1 MKNIKAYFHKTWN
14 EINPSSLKKV
24 KMRILAFS
32 ILLLFSCGKD
42 EETKKEK
49 FEVVTAE
56 NQISINDAQYKLA
69 GIEIG
74 TLGQEEISA
83 KITLNGS
90 IDVPPQNLASVS
102 APSGGYVKYTRFMPG
117 MHVNKGETLAILE
130 DPQIVQLQQD
140 YLLAKSNL
148 GYAQKD
154 YSRQKDLNQ
163 SKASS
168 DKVMQQAQTEA
179 SNQNIMMRGMAE
191 KLRAM
196 GINPNNLSAGN
207 IRRSIAVSS
216 PVSGYISSVNVKIG
230 QYVSPTDMLF
240 DVVNTDDVHLALKVF
255 EKDLNKISVGQ
266 RVFAYT
272 NQNPEKKYAANIILI
287 GRDFQPDKSVVIH
300 CHFIDYDKSLIPGT
314 FMNADVETETQNG
327 LTVPDDAIVTWESKQ
342 YLFQEVKPKT
352 YKMLEIKIGNS
363 ENGRTEIF
371 NLNPN
376 LNNKKF
382 VTKGAYF
389 LLMGLKN
396 VEE

>member
-1 MKNIKAYFHKTWN
+1 MKTNIIVYG
-14 EINPSSLKKV
+14 
-24 KMRILAFS
+24 
-32 ILLLFSCGKD
+32 LLLSLGLACSSKTKEPEVETTTIVEKIVTLTPEQLKNVDLETTKPEYRTLSATLKVNGK
-42 EETKKEK
+42 
-49 FEVVTAE
+49 
-56 NQISINDAQYKLA
+56 
-69 GIEIG
+69 
-74 TLGQEEISA
+74 
-83 KITLNGS
+83 

-117 MHVNKGETLAILE
+117 MHVSKGETLAILE

-148 GYAQKD
+148 NYAQKD
-154 YSRQKDLNQ
+154 YSRQSDLNK

-179 SNQNIMMRGMAE
+179 NNQNIMMRGMAE
-191 KLRAM
+191 KLRTM
-196 GINPNNLSAGN
+196 GINPENLNAGN

-230 QYVSPTDMLF
+230 QYVSPTDRLF
-240 DVVNTDDVHLALKVF
+240 EVVNTDDVHLALSVF

-287 GRDFQPDKSVVIH
+287 GKDFQPDKSVLIY
-300 CHFIDYDKSLIPGT
+300 CHFIDYDKNLIPGT
-314 FMNADVETETQNG
+314 YMNAEVETNSETGN
-327 LTVPDDAIVTWESKQ
+327 TVPDDAIVTWENKQ
-342 YLFQEVKPKT
+342 YIFQEVKPKT
-352 YKMLEIKIGNS
+352 YKMIEIKIGNS
-363 ENGRTEIF
+363 ENSRTEIF
-371 NLNPN
+371 NIDQN
-376 LNNKKF
+376 LKNKKI
-382 VTKGAYF
+382 VTKGAYA

>member
-1 MKNIKAYFHKTWN
+1 MKNIFLIST
-14 EINPSSLKKV
+14 
-24 KMRILAFS
+24 

-42 EETKKEK
+42 EETKNEK
-49 FEVVTAE
+49 FEVVAAE
-56 NQISINDAQYKLA
+56 NQISVNEAQFKTA

-117 MHVNKGETLAILE
+117 MHVNRGETLAILE

-179 SNQNIMMRGMAE
+179 QNQNIMMRGMAE

-196 GINPNNLSAGN
+196 GINPNNLNAGN

-230 QYVSPTDMLF
+230 QYVSPTDLLF

-272 NQNPEKKYAANIILI
+272 NQNPEKKYTANVILI

-300 CHFIDYDKSLIPGT
+300 CHFVDYDKSLIPGT
-314 FMNADVETETQNG
+314 FMNADVETNSQNG
-327 LTVPDDAIVTWESKQ
+327 LTVPDDAIVTWEGKQ

-352 YKMLEIKIGNS
+352 YKMVEVKIGNS

-382 VTKGAYF
+382 VTKGAYQ

>member
-1 MKNIKAYFHKTWN
+1 MKNIFLIST
-14 EINPSSLKKV
+14 
-24 KMRILAFS
+24 

-42 EETKKEK
+42 ETKKEE
-49 FEVVTAE
+49 FEVIAAE
-56 NQISINDAQYKLA
+56 NQISVNDSQYKLA

-74 TLGQEEISA
+74 TLGQEEISS
-83 KITLNGS
+83 KIKLSGMV
-90 IDVPPQNLASVS
+90 DVPPQNLASVS
-102 APSGGYVKYTRFMPG
+102 APSGGYVKYTKFMPG
-117 MHVNKGETLAILE
+117 MHVNKSETLAILE

-154 YSRQKDLNQ
+154 YSRQSDLNK
-163 SKASS
+163 SKAAS

-179 SNQNIMMRGMAE
+179 QNQNIMMRGMAE

-196 GINPNNLSAGN
+196 GINPNNLNAGN

-230 QYVSPTDMLF
+230 QYVSPTDRLF
-240 DVVNTDDVHLALKVF
+240 EVVNTDDVHLALNIF

-266 RVFAYT
+266 RVVAYT
-272 NQNPEKKYAANIILI
+272 NQKPEKKYAANIILI
-287 GRDFQPDKSVVIH
+287 GKDFQQDRSVIIH
-300 CHFIDYDKSLIPGT
+300 CHFIDYDKNLIPGT
-314 FMNADVETETQNG
+314 YMNAEVETNSETGN
-327 LTVPDDAIVTWESKQ
+327 TVPDDAIVTWKNKQ
-342 YLFQEVKPKT
+342 YIFQEVKPKT
-352 YKMLEIKIGNS
+352 YKMVEIKIGNS

-371 NLNPN
+371 NIDQN
-376 LNNKKF
+376 LKNKKF
-382 VTKGAYF
+382 VTKGAYY

>member
-1 MKNIKAYFHKTWN
+1 MKNIFLISA
-14 EINPSSLKKV
+14 L
-24 KMRILAFS
+24 
-32 ILLLFSCGKD
+32 LLLFSCGKD
-42 EETKKEK
+42 ETKKEE
-49 FEVVTAE
+49 FEVVAAE
-56 NQISINDAQYKLA
+56 NQISVNDAQFKTA

-83 KITLNGS
+83 KIKLSGMV
-90 IDVPPQNLASVS
+90 DVPPQNLASVS
-102 APSGGYVKYTRFMPG
+102 APSGGYVKYTKFMPG

-148 GYAQKD
+148 DYAQKD

-179 SNQNIMMRGMAE
+179 NNQNIMMRGMAE
-191 KLRAM
+191 KLRTM
-196 GINPNNLSAGN
+196 GINPENLNAGN
-207 IRRSIAVSS
+207 IRRSIVVSS

-230 QYVSPTDMLF
+230 QYVSPTDRLF
-240 DVVNTDDVHLALKVF
+240 EVVNTDDVHLALSVF

-287 GRDFQPDKSVVIH
+287 GKDFQPDKSVVIH
-300 CHFIDYDKSLIPGT
+300 CHFIDYDKNLIPGT
-314 FMNADVETETQNG
+314 YMNAEVETNSETGN
-327 LTVPDDAIVTWESKQ
+327 TVPDDAVVTWENKQ
-342 YLFQEVKPKT
+342 YIFQEVKPKT
-352 YKMLEIKIGNS
+352 YKMIEIKIGNS

-371 NLNPN
+371 NIDQN
-376 LNNKKF
+376 LKNKKI
-382 VTKGAYF
+382 VTKGAYA